1 MDTRTAMKLIRAC
14 ERLKRALASL
24 EGVPGV
30 TAEVAD
36 LERAFTSLRA
46 KARAQYEAG

>member
-1 MDTRTAMKLIRAC
+1 MDVTMQLIEAC
-14 ERLKRALASL
+14 ERLKRTLAAL

-30 TAEVAD
+30 AAEVAD

-46 KARAQYEAG
+46 KARARYEAPNN